1 MSLDEL
7 QEKLAE
13 FEDYVQ
19 SSDVA
24 AMQSRRASFF
34 CGERGSDSFHR
45 TINCESGCGTL
56 GHVVDG
62 CIGMSCKNTKRIA
75 EFNVFNVWS
84 NCSPEPDLRKATS
97 EYMDLIKWNT
107 LARPNYFG
115 YGRWKP
121 GGF

>member
-1 MSLDEL
+1 MSSRKSLL
-7 QEKLAE
+7 SLRIISRALTLPRCRVG
-13 FEDYVQ
+13 VQ
-19 SSDVA
+19 G
-24 AMQSRRASFF
+24 FF
-34 CGERGSDSFHR
+34 CRERGSDSFHR

-97 EYMDLIKWNT
+97 DYMDLIK
-107 LARPNYFG
+107 
-115 YGRWKP
+115 
-121 GGF
+121 